1 MIRGQNDDEIVYVE
15 DDNGGSGLLGLDV
28 ITLTLLGTSIT
39 GLVYAIHNHEEL
51 GDLKAQIELHI
62 EGFLP
67 LEDLAAWA
75 EDVFRDEEF
84 EEPFVEQMSDLLSTL
99 RDAVDPHRFRWEEP
113 DFEQMLEE
121 LNN

>member
-1 MIRGQNDDEIVYVE
+1 MQDYSFWPHNKNCHYHARMLTRND
-15 DDNGGSGLLGLDV
+15 LR
-28 ITLTLLGTSIT
+28 
-39 GLVYAIHNHEEL
+39 
-51 GDLKAQIELHI
+51 AQIELHI

-84 EEPFVEQMSDLLSTL
+84 EEPFVEQISDLLSTL

-121 LNN
+121 LSD